1 MYKEV
6 PVMEVPVMLIQT
18 WIYMARNESANPKV
32 KKRALFMLIETLG
45 SNENIALYMRAN
57 GLK

>member
-1 MYKEV
+1 MHK
-6 PVMEVPVMLIQT
+6 EVPVMLIQT
-18 WIYMARNESANPKV
+18 WIYMARNEFANPKV